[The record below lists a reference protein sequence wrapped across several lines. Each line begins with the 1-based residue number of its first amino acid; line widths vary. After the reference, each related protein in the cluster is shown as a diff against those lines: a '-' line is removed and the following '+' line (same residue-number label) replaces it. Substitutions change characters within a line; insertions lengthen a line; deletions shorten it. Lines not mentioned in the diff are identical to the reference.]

1 MSNLSPNP
9 QPEAL
14 AKEAHRRKVRRPNMQ
29 KPKTPKERLIFALDV
44 GDLETAER
52 LIKQVAPHVGMFK
65 LGSQLFTSV
74 GPMVLDLV
82 YGMGADV
89 FLDLK
94 FHDIPA
100 TVGLAAKEA
109 ARLRTRMFTIHSL
122 GGANMIRHAAKALQ
136 STTLIPGVQ
145 KPIIL
150 GVTVLTS
157 HEPGDLESLGITGS
171 LEETSKRLAKLA
183 VENGAEG
190 IVASAQEVPM
200 LKQILPKDTVFVTPG
215 IRPAGDDHG
224 DQSRVVT
231 PAKAIEA
238 GSTYLV
244 VGRPIRNAADP
255 ADAAKRIVDQIAEA
269 EVHLANNS

>member
-1 MSNLSPNP
+1 
-9 QPEAL
+9 
-14 AKEAHRRKVRRPNMQ
+14 MQ
-29 KPKTPKERLIFALDV
+29 KPRTPKDRLIFALDV

-52 LIKQVAPHVGMFK
+52 LINQVAPHVGMFK

-109 ARLRTRMFTIHSL
+109 ARLRTRMFTVHSL
-122 GGANMIRHAAKALQ
+122 GGAKMIRQAAKALQ
-136 STTLIPGVQ
+136 STTLVPGVE
-145 KPIIL
+145 KPMIL

-157 HEPGDLESLGITGS
+157 HSPEDLEALGISGP
-171 LEETSKRLAKLA
+171 LHETSKRLAKLA
-183 VENGAEG
+183 VESGAEG

-200 LKQILPKDTVFVTPG
+200 LRDFLPPETVFVTPG
-215 IRPAGDDHG
+215 IRPAGGDHG

-244 VGRPIRNAADP
+244 VGRPIRDASDP
-255 ADAAKRIVDQIAEA
+255 ADAAKRIVDQIGEA
-269 EVHLANNS
+269 EVSLANSN